1 MKNRLKILLII
12 LFSLL
17 ALSFASWLF
26 RGDLIGYFLSNLVHK
41 QSEGKARLTIGKV
54 NLNLLE
60 GDILL
65 EKPVFTFDSIF
76 IDKENRYKLNRIA
89 FDTIALKDVSLF
101 QLIRY
106 KKFRARQLL
115 IEKPAIRFEG
125 GLLNGKNLFKPD
137 SLMALLTKHH
147 VNKTSADVRINLV
160 SIHYGSVSLKP
171 GTANGSPVNLV
182 NFTIEMYNLN
192 TSPTPEIAKK
202 QILFSNDVLF
212 EINNFHKMLLP
223 GYTVSLD
230 RAIFSI
236 KKKKVIIDNL
246 LISPQWHG
254 GKNKSRVSLK
264 AGKILLSGLDLA
276 KAEKLSGLNLNSVM
290 IADGY
295 VAYYLPGKM
304 KPKSDTLSKHKISEL
319 KKKFKRFELDSF
331 NLKRISFY
339 NVRNQDDTIT
349 EVNNIHLMIRG
360 VMIDSSVLADP
371 MKMLNGKQIMLST
384 DNSRFYVPEK
394 NLTVAFHDCNY
405 SSLTGKLVINDLNLT
420 GDTATSP
427 AVTDIH
433 FDKLSLGR
441 FDAALLNAGHPM
453 SITVSAIN
461 PRFNIDLDNPM
472 FKSRDG
478 GNKFSLNH
486 YFHLKEIMVQDASGK
501 IYRAGRFGLDVS
513 GLNFTCINLG
523 LPSYSSRGLVIG
535 KPTLDMVNLKGY
547 LGNKGNS
554 FHTGNIRYRKKV
566 LTVRN
571 VKGILAGKGKTENNR
586 YGFDYAELKG
596 FDPMNALNGN
606 GVKVDTFQVE
616 NPVFQGTIT
625 LKGERTNDSGNFAFD
640 LPFALDIAYLGLS
653 DADIKLTLTDS
664 SQRPVEINTRLNTQ
678 LQNVNPGKR
687 LDASIVDK
695 LKGSVEFSNLN
706 MGIKDHLTR
715 VKHVGFNLSDRS
727 LDLQNLNIS
736 FQAGNGADS
745 SFRIEHLNLA
755 KLDVKEIDYPLL
767 IQDDSIVFGNLLVEN
782 LQSDVVIKP
791 KKQPSQNNNTS
802 SLNGIKKLFDIV
814 YDSIRFKNIF
824 INISQLGDSA
834 SSLFQLVNFNLARFN
849 GKPADKNLF
858 DNIELSFDSIT
869 WSDTLNNTFLA
880 IGQARNNPEERNL
893 TIENLKTGD
902 LFRKRDNIRIYDS
915 ADFYLNSKRVVF
927 SGIYLEEAIPTK
939 LKVDK
944 LTFSHLDLLLHQIN
958 TKKKKTSFNI
968 DMAIIMNYADLM
980 TSLKVDTTLLDDV
993 SLHFHS
999 NGDSTTRSVNINN
1012 IALKVSGINID
1023 TTMVSKGFPKIIKNM
1038 SIDLRGK
1045 SYITGDS
1052 LYEIQSGL
1060 IRYDFPR
1067 KSITVDSF
1075 YVMPRYSEKTFF
1087 QKAVYQTDRVK
1098 VFGKRLEAM
1107 DFDFDDFLN
1116 TEHIHFGRL
1125 MVDQVDLRMFR
1136 NMKYPLKPGIY
1147 KKMPQDI
1154 LRSLNRKITIDT
1166 VDIRDSYLLYGEY
1179 SKKSVKPGMAFFD
1192 HFNVMAY
1199 NLSNNYSS
1207 IPDTTN
1213 LKILLS
1219 TRVMG
1224 DARMDAEILFPL
1236 FSTNDDFSMSVKSE
1250 TIDMTRLNGLTE
1262 NILGIS
1268 ILRGKGKIAS
1278 AFISGNN
1285 IESGGML
1292 LFRYKK
1298 LKLRMYDV
1306 RKSQVSSKFF
1316 SPVFNFLINDLVLR
1330 SNNPR
1335 FARPPKKGVVYFKR
1349 ETQRSVAN
1357 YLWKSLLSGML
1368 STMGINTKGQR
1379 QEKKSMKKVQNK

>member
-17 ALSFASWLF
+17 ALSFASLLF
-26 RGDLIGYFLSNLVHK
+26 RGDLIGYVLSNLVHK
-41 QSEGKARLTIGKV
+41 QSEGKASLSIGKV

-137 SLMALLTKHH
+137 SILALLKKHH
-147 VNKTSADVRINLV
+147 VNKTAADVRINLV
-160 SIHYGSVSLKP
+160 SIHYGSVSMEP
-171 GTANGSPVNLV
+171 DTASGQPVNLV
-182 NFTIEMYNLN
+182 NFTIDLYNFN
-192 TSPTPEIAKK
+192 TSPTPEVAKK
-202 QILFSNDVLF
+202 QILFSDDVLF
-212 EINNFHKMLLP
+212 EIGNFHDMLLP

-246 LISPQWHG
+246 LISTQWHG
-254 GKNKSRVSLK
+254 GKNKSRISLK
-264 AGKILLSGLDLA
+264 AGKILLNGLDLS
-276 KAEKLSGLNLNSVM
+276 KSEKLSDLNLNSVM

-295 VAYYLPGKM
+295 VAYYLPGGM
-304 KPKSDTLSKHKISEL
+304 KPKSDTLSKNKLGEL
-319 KKKFKRFELDSF
+319 KKNFKRFELDSF

-339 NVRNQDDTIT
+339 NVRNQADTIT
-349 EVNNIHLMIRG
+349 EVNNIHMMIRG
-360 VMIDSSVLADP
+360 IVIDSTVLANP
-371 MKMLNGKQIMLST
+371 MKVFNGKQILLST
-384 DNSRFYVPEK
+384 DHSRFYVPEK
-394 NLTVAFHDCNY
+394 NLTVAFHDCNF
-405 SSLTGKLVINDLNLT
+405 SSLTGKFDINDLNLT
-420 GDTATSP
+420 GDTSTSR
-427 AVTDIH
+427 ALTDIH
-433 FDKLSLGR
+433 LDKLSLGR

-472 FKSRDG
+472 FKFSG
-478 GNKFSLNH
+478 NNKFSLNH
-486 YFHLKEIMVQDASGK
+486 YFHLKKILVQDASGK

-513 GLNFTCINLG
+513 GLDFTCINLG
-523 LPSYSSRGLVIG
+523 LPSYSSPDLVID
-535 KPTLDMVNLKGY
+535 KPTLDMANLKGY
-547 LGNKGNS
+547 LGNKGNL

-571 VKGILAGKGKTENNR
+571 VKGILVGKGKTENSR

-596 FDPMNALNGN
+596 FDPMIAINADE
-606 GVKVDTFQVE
+606 VKMDTFRIE
-616 NPVFQGTIT
+616 NPVFQGSIA
-625 LKGERTNDSGNFAFD
+625 LKSEGTDDSGNFAFD

-653 DADIKLTLTDS
+653 DANIKLTLTDS
-664 SQRPVEINTRLNTQ
+664 SQRPVEINTRLNIQ

-687 LDASIVDK
+687 LDASLADN
-695 LKGSVEFSNLN
+695 LKGSVEFLNLN
-706 MGIKDHLTR
+706 IGIRNHRARVRHL
-715 VKHVGFNLSDRS
+715 GFNLSDRS

-736 FQAGNGADS
+736 FQAGNGTDS

-755 KLDVKEIDYPLL
+755 KLDVKELNYPLL

-782 LQSDVVIKP
+782 MQSDVVIRP
-791 KKQPSQNNNTS
+791 KQQHNQNNNKPDPD
-802 SLNGIKKLFDIV
+802 GIKKLFNIV

-824 INISQLGDSA
+824 VNISRLGDSA
-834 SSLFQLVNFNLARFN
+834 SSLFQLSNFNLAHFN
-849 GKPADKNLF
+849 RKPADKNLF
-858 DNIELSFDSIT
+858 DNIELSFDSLA
-869 WSDTLNNTFLA
+869 WSDTLNNTFLT
-880 IGQARNNPEERNL
+880 INRARNNPAEHSL
-893 TIENLKTGD
+893 TIDNLRTGD
-902 LFRKRDNIRIYDS
+902 LFRKRNNLKIYDS
-915 ADFYLNSKRVVF
+915 TDFDFNSSQVVF
-927 SGIYLEEAIPTK
+927 SGIYLQESMPTN

-944 LTFSHLDLLLHQIN
+944 LEFSHLHLLLNRKN
-958 TKKKKTSFNI
+958 TKKKNTGFNI
-968 DMAIIMNYADLM
+968 DMAIIMNYANLM
-980 TSLKVDTTLLDDV
+980 TSLKVDTTLLDDI
-993 SLHFHS
+993 SLHYHS
-999 NGDSTTRSVNINN
+999 KGDSTTRSININN
-1012 IALKVSGINID
+1012 IALKVRGINID
-1023 TTMVSKGFPKIIKNM
+1023 TTMVSKGFPKIVKDM

-1067 KSITVDSF
+1067 KTISVDSF
-1075 YVMPRYSEKTFF
+1075 YMMPRYSDKTFCE
-1087 QKAVYQTDRVK
+1087 KAVYQTDRIK
-1098 VFGKRLEAM
+1098 LFGRKLEARS
-1107 DFDFDDFLN
+1107 FDFDDFLDN
-1116 TEHIHFGRL
+1116 KHIHVGQLLVNQIDMR
-1125 MVDQVDLRMFR
+1125 VFR
-1136 NMKYPLKPGIY
+1136 DMRYPLKPGIY
-1147 KKMPQDI
+1147 KKMPQDF
-1154 LRSLNRKITIDT
+1154 LRSLNQKITIDT
-1166 VDIRDSYLLYGEY
+1166 VDVRNSYLLYGEY
-1179 SKKSVKPGMAFFD
+1179 SKKSDKPGMVYFD
-1192 HFNVMAY
+1192 HFNIKAY
-1199 NLSNNYSS
+1199 HLTNNYQAL
-1207 IPDTTN
+1207 PDTTN
-1213 LKILLS
+1213 LRIRLD

-1224 DARMDAEILFPL
+1224 AARVDAVILFPL
-1236 FSTNDDFSMSVKSE
+1236 FSNEGDFNMTAKSE
-1250 TIDMTRLNGLTE
+1250 NLDMTKLNGLTQ

-1268 ILRGKGKIAS
+1268 ILHGKGKLSS

-1298 LKLRMYDV
+1298 LKLRMYDI

-1335 FARPPKKGVVYFKR
+1335 FARPPKKGIIYFKR

-1379 QEKKSMKKVQNK
+1379 QEKKSIKKDNK